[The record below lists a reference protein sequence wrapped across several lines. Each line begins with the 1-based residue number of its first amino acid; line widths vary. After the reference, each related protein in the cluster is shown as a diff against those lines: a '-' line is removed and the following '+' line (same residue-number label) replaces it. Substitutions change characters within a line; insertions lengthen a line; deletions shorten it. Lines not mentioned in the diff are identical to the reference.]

1 MSIDRGM
8 AKEDVVYIYNSE
20 TMPSAVTWMD
30 LEIIAPS
37 EVSQRK
43 TNIIYHLLV

>member
-8 AKEDVVYIYNSE
+8 AKEDVVYVY
-20 TMPSAVTWMD
+20 TMPSVVTWMD

-43 TNIIYHLLV
+43 TNIKYHLLVES